1 MSISVIVFLLMGFI
15 AMISA
20 FVLDGGHPDGLLSVT
35 AAMIVFG
42 GTIGAV
48 GLATPLKDVKRI
60 PGMLGIIFKP
70 KESNLVELIAFFK
83 DMALKTRK
91 NGLLTIEGELTAKE
105 IDPFIKKGLQL
116 VVDGVEPATIQGI
129 LELESE
135 SASERHRKGAGVF
148 DAAGGFAPTMGII
161 GTVMGL
167 VHVLGNLSDPGSL
180 GPQIAVAFI
189 ATLYGVGS
197 ANLLWLPIAARLKA
211 LDDEEY
217 NEKKLIIE
225 AVLLIQIGAN
235 PNTLA
240 EKLKGF
246 LSGKELVSYETIN
259 KGIEV

>member
-1 MSISVIVFLLMGFI
+1 MNISVIVFLLMGFV
-15 AMISA
+15 AMIVA
-20 FVLDGGHPDGLLSVT
+20 FVLDGGHPDGLLSMT

-48 GLATPLKDVKRI
+48 GLATPLKDIKRI

-70 KESNLVELIAFFK
+70 KESNLVELITFFK

-91 NGLLTIEGELTAKE
+91 NGLLTIEGELAAQQ
-105 IDPFIKKGLQL
+105 IDPFIRKGLQL

-129 LELESE
+129 LELECE
-135 SASERHRKGAGVF
+135 SASERHRKGAGIF

-225 AVLLIQIGAN
+225 AVLLIQVGVN

-246 LSGKELVSYETIN
+246 LSNKELIKYETVN
-259 KGIEV
+259 KGMEV

>member
-1 MSISVIVFLLMGFI
+1 
-15 AMISA
+15 
-20 FVLDGGHPDGLLSVT
+20 
-35 AAMIVFG
+35 
-42 GTIGAV
+42 
-48 GLATPLKDVKRI
+48 
-60 PGMLGIIFKP
+60 
-70 KESNLVELIAFFK
+70 
-83 DMALKTRK
+83 
-91 NGLLTIEGELTAKE
+91 
-105 IDPFIKKGLQL
+105 
-116 VVDGVEPATIQGI
+116 
-129 LELESE
+129 
-135 SASERHRKGAGVF
+135 
-148 DAAGGFAPTMGII
+148 MGII

-225 AVLLIQIGAN
+225 AVLLIQIGVN

-246 LSGKELVSYETIN
+246 LSNNELTKYETLN
-259 KGIEV
+259 KGMEA